1 MYFNFWYTKDSE
13 TNTFG
18 TADKQ
23 PESGQKT
30 KDIYS
35 SLFFEYEISCK
46 MTTVS
51 HSLLY
56 MYKLKI

>member
-1 MYFNFWYTKDSE
+1 MYFDFWYTKDSE

-23 PESGQKT
+23 PEGGQKT

-56 MYKLKI
+56 M